1 MAAGGED
8 EDAKSNVW
16 ALRGLS
22 LVLSLAAVGVMMGG
36 LPMPSI
42 PGFGGS
48 AAEDDDEANL
58 PPSDAMFA
66 IRIRREPEEAFAFA
80 SMPSSWPDWHAGTE
94 MVSGQIDTVAEAGD
108 RVREF
113 IGAGLGLGAPRE
125 VQWTMHTMKQPK
137 YSIDGDGALHAV
149 GHDVNDPGWRL
160 DMR

>member
-1 MAAGGED
+1 MAGSDDDVSEKPNNNAW
-8 EDAKSNVW
+8 V
-16 ALRGLS
+16 LRGVS
-22 LVLSLAAVGVMMGG
+22 LVVTLVAVGVFHGFPQ
-36 LPMPSI
+36 L

-48 AAEDDDEANL
+48 AAEDDDEAAL

-66 IRIRREPEEAFAFA
+66 IRIRREPEEAHAFA
-80 SMPSSWPDWHAGTE
+80 CLPSSWPDWHAGTE

-113 IGAGLGLGAPRE
+113 IGGGLGLGAPRE

-149 GHDVNDPGWRL
+149 GHDVNDPSWRL